1 MHITQHQRRSK
12 RLHLTTF
19 KFGSQLQQLQLSK
32 TAAPVVSEDGPTLHD
47 TSALWKVVR
56 LCSARNSFYK
66 AMSRAIMDINVPAA
80 AKVSEVTN
88 RILSM
93 CKLARRV

>member
-19 KFGSQLQQLQLSK
+19 KFSQLQQLQLSK
-32 TAAPVVSEDGPTLHD
+32 TTAPVVSEDGPTLHD
-47 TSALWKVVR
+47 TNAPWKVVP

-88 RILSM
+88 RMLSM